1 MNTIPQFHHLLNSVQ
16 KKRQLLDQELS
27 VVLRALLLLLR
38 LLLLLL
44 SLLPLLIS
52 MLFITNEHCR
62 WIRHSVL
69 SVNRKTGRESQFP
82 RDASVGGWLGGLNR
96 QSYSEN
102 TFHYGRNVHFVR
114 KSGSDRGCRV
124 LLTRESSS
132 TFFVS
137 STPTLMASRRSSTP
151 LPRLRVLVAVSP
163 PLCARRLRSI
173 FASGNSPILLV

>member
-1 MNTIPQFHHLLNSVQ
+1 MPCCSL
-16 KKRQLLDQELS
+16 
-27 VVLRALLLLLR
+27 VLIGSSSLR
-38 LLLLLL
+38 SLYHAL
-44 SLLPLLIS
+44 SLCLIQSCRISRENHRLPLLFLSPLSLFIS
-52 MLFITNEHCR
+52 MPSIANEHCQL
-62 WIRHSVL
+62 IRHSVL
-69 SVNRKTGRESQFP
+69 SMNRKTGRESQFP

-114 KSGSDRGCRV
+114 ESGSDRGCRV

-173 FASGNSPILLV
+173 FASGNCLILLV